1 MKVVHLV
8 AGAGGMYCG
17 ACLLGNTLA
26 AALAKAGHE
35 ALLVPLY
42 TPIRT
47 DEESVSIDRV
57 AFGGLN
63 VYLQQ
68 RSGLFRRTPALVDR
82 LLDHPALLRRL
93 GNRGSAVR
101 PETLGE
107 LTVSMLR
114 GEEGRQRKE
123 LDKLIGW
130 LAREVRPEVVHLSTV
145 LLAGLARQITRQLGA
160 PVVATLS
167 GEDAFLERLPEPHY
181 SEARDVL
188 RERCGDLAALVAMNR
203 YYADFMA
210 EYLPVPRNRVH
221 VIPAGLNLAG
231 HALPAVLRPGVEQT
245 GQNQPRGGQVTV
257 GFLGRICPDKGL
269 HQLAEAFCLL
279 SQDRGLGPLELRAAG
294 YMADSDRPYL
304 AEVEAGLAGRGLGD
318 RFRYLGALDRAG
330 KIAFLQS
337 LDVMC
342 LPTVYQESKGLPV
355 LEAWA
360 NGVPVVV
367 PAHGA
372 FPEMIE
378 DTGGGLLFAPHDVAA
393 LAEALRQLIQDPHLA
408 AECGRRAQEAVHH
421 RYHADLMAQRTIAL
435 YEEVREWKMRNDP

>member
-17 ACLLGNTLA
+17 ACLHGNTLA

-35 ALLVPLY
+35 TLLVPLY

-47 DEESVSIDRV
+47 DEESVSVERV
-57 AFGGLN
+57 AFGGVN

-68 RSGLFRRTPALVDR
+68 RSALFRRMPAFVDR

-93 GNRGSAVR
+93 SMRGSAVR
-101 PETLGE
+101 PEMLGE

-123 LDKLIGW
+123 LDKLTGW
-130 LAREVRPEVVHLSTV
+130 LAREARPEVVHLSTV
-145 LLAGLARQITRQLGA
+145 LLAGLARELTRQLGV
-160 PVVATLS
+160 PVIATLS

-181 SEARDVL
+181 SESRDVL

-203 YYADFMA
+203 YYAGFMSD
-210 EYLPVPRNRVH
+210 YLSVPRERIH
-221 VIPAGLNLAG
+221 VIPPGLNLAG
-231 HALPAVLRPGVEQT
+231 HAPLPVADLDAEEM
-245 GQNQPRGGQVTV
+245 QPRHGGPATI
-257 GFLGRICPDKGL
+257 GFLGRVCPDKGL
-269 HQLAEAFCLL
+269 HLLAQAFCLL
-279 SQDRGLGPLELRAAG
+279 AQDRGLGPLELRAAG
-294 YMADSDRPYL
+294 YLAESDRPYL
-304 AEVEAGLAGRGLGD
+304 TEIEAGLARRGLAE
-318 RFRYLGALDRAG
+318 RFRYLGELDRAG

-337 LDVMC
+337 LGVMC
-342 LPTVYQESKGLPV
+342 LPTVYPESKGLPV

-378 DTGGGLLFAPHDVAA
+378 DTGGGLLCAPRDVAA
-393 LAEALRQLIQDPHLA
+393 LAEALRRLIQDPRLA
-408 AECGRRAQEAVHH
+408 SECGRRAQEAVHQ
-421 RYHADLMAQRTIAL
+421 RYHAGLMAQRTIAL
-435 YEEVREWKMRNDP
+435 YERLRG